1 MAEVPED
8 YDSGPDENEDLESER
23 PKQPR
28 PPKIDEDAEPD
39 ITAKTGLKLLE
50 EIHQEPQ
57 PETEEEKL
65 KDRTPES
72 AETMHPHLKSTRI
85 SEEEILKES
94 EIDLSNGTEI
104 GISQEVMM
112 ETSREMRRKLFKDL
126 EVPMDEKQE
135 QPDLKPAEETKPD
148 VTEGVFIESA
158 QETNLELP
166 KETESEV
173 PQAIINETR
182 VELLEETKLGVPEEL
197 LREQNEEP
205 SEQIK
210 PEFPSEKP
218 RKVIE
223 DRDLQSPEMTTPEFP
238 EETQQKSSEE
248 KSTEPSELTKLEFT
262 EEKPIKSTKEA
273 GLELLEK
280 TMPAVSEDTGRKPP
294 EEKGTEQIKP
304 EFPDQKPIDSTATQ
318 RKLTEEKV
326 PEPLEEIK
334 SEFPGKKSRTL
345 VEKTGLE
352 STEKTKP
359 EIQEETQRK
368 STVKKVLKPPEDTEP
383 TVIKNK
389 QRKSIEI
396 GLAPPQKSKT
406 EGILSESTE
415 KKGLQPPEQTT
426 PWFLKKEPETPS
438 KSTPQLPLQ
447 NTKSKL
453 QKKTQREPTKN
464 KDLELPDK
472 AKLLFGQETHDKF
485 TKEDR
490 PKPISFKHF
499 VGEDDLEQ
507 SDYQIKLLV
516 KGTKKLIKD
525 ISSFTVR
532 EVESVNIDDYFS
544 KEHLLLSELTSK
556 DLYSSDSQRDLSESL
571 SEEVLDLFLKL
582 EDKKETQQKERTEP
596 QFEYLNWSPEKV
608 AEWISELGFP
618 QYKEC
623 FITNFISGRKLIHV
637 NCSNLPQIGITDFED
652 MKAISRHTRALLGF
666 EEPLF
671 KRSIRLPHRDNI
683 GLFLEQKGH
692 TGETSDSLTYSEFV
706 QKAGLQD
713 YEPQITA
720 PDKN

>member
-1 MAEVPED
+1 AGQEPRHFET
-8 YDSGPDENEDLESER
+8 GPDESEDLESER

-65 KDRTPES
+65 KNRTPES
-72 AETMHPHLKSTRI
+72 AETIHPHLKSTRM

-94 EIDLSNGTEI
+94 EIGLSNGTEI
-104 GISQEVMM
+104 GISQEVML

-126 EVPMDEKQE
+126 EVPMDEKRE
-135 QPDLKPAEETKPD
+135 QPDLKPAETKPD

-238 EETQQKSSEE
+238 EETQRKSSEE

-318 RKLTEEKV
+318 RKLTEGKV

-334 SEFPGKKSRTL
+334 SEFPEEKSRTL
-345 VEKTGLE
+345 IEKTGLE

-383 TVIKNK
+383 T
-389 QRKSIEI
+389 
-396 GLAPPQKSKT
+396 
-406 EGILSESTE
+406 
-415 KKGLQPPEQTT
+415 
-426 PWFLKKEPETPS
+426 
-438 KSTPQLPLQ
+438 LPLQ

-472 AKLLFGQETHDKF
+472 AKLLFGRETHDKF

-525 ISSFTVR
+525 ISSFTER
-532 EVESVNIDDYFS
+532 EVGSVNIDDYFS

-571 SEEVLDLFLKL
+571 SEEVSDLFLKL
-582 EDKKETQQKERTEP
+582 EDEKETQQKERTEP
-596 QFEYLNWSPEKV
+596 QFDYLNWSPEKV

-652 MKAISRHTRALLGF
+652 MKAISRHTRALLGY

-706 QKAGLQD
+706 QTAGLQD

-720 PDKN
+720 PDEN